1 MRAGFIALTIAI
13 CVAVV
18 FAFPQPTA
26 PVEPQ
31 QTVAQIDFD
40 ALHAQAAAAL
50 EALQQSHERHLASVD
65 TATF

>member
-13 CVAVV
+13 CAVV
-18 FAFPQPTA
+18 VIVFPRPTM

-31 QTVAQIDFD
+31 ETVTQIDFD

-50 EALQQSHERHLASVD
+50 DALQQSHERHLASVE